1 MSVKFRFRCFLVL
14 TLLVVSL
21 QPKINARALPPLANQ
36 QQSSQVTAFDLI
48 IAMNTLRTSYGL
60 PALIEHPI
68 VNAVAQG
75 TAEIM
80 AANLMSWHIGDV
92 AGRLASA
99 GYGGG
104 VKVWATENFAVG
116 YTHSIDTIMVAWSD
130 ASHML
135 PAVNSAYCHVGAGVA
150 KASNGMTYY
159 VLQAAYISGQAC
171 GPYTAPDGTVPP
183 PGDSSDQSSLPGVP
197 QIIVPVKIA
206 TPDAK
211 GLIYHEVQ
219 SGQSLWAIAVAYK
232 ITIRDLEIWNNI
244 SRDVRLRIGQ
254 RLFIPGSNTEGYL
267 TPTPV
272 GKVQIS
278 TADPDGKII
287 HVVQSHQTLSTIA
300 RAYGITVDT
309 ILRLNGLQ
317 ADWILRIDQKL
328 VIDPGHVTPS
338 PTPRPLTPIEK
349 LTPDADGNYYHIV
362 RSGEYL
368 SSIANLYEVP
378 LAQLMSWNNL
388 NQDSIIRPEQK
399 LILQVTPPAT
409 ETATPGP
416 VTVTPTASE
425 FPPTTTPTQTPVE
438 ADTSLTSMT
447 ETTPANDS
455 NGLDWWL
462 IIGFAAGGFFLA
474 MLYTQSR
481 KKQQTGE

>member
-1 MSVKFRFRCFLVL
+1 VVTKIRLRF
-14 TLLVVSL
+14 LLVIILLAVFF
-21 QPKINARALPPLANQ
+21 QPGINARALPPLAIQ

-68 VNAVAQG
+68 VNAVAQS
-75 TAEIM
+75 TANTM
-80 AANLMSWHIGDV
+80 AANQMSWHIGDV

-135 PAVNSAYCHVGAGVA
+135 PAVNPAYCHVGAGVA
-150 KASNGMTYY
+150 KAPNGMTYY

-171 GPYTAPDGTVPP
+171 GPYSPPGATAPP
-183 PGDSSDQSSLPGVP
+183 PGDPSSPPAVP
-197 QIIVPVKIA
+197 QLIVPVKIA
-206 TPDAK
+206 TPDEK

-219 SGQSLWAIAVAYK
+219 TGQSLWAIAVAYK

-244 SRDVRLRIGQ
+244 SRETSLRIGQ

-272 GKVQIS
+272 GQVQIA
-278 TADPDGKII
+278 TPDPDGKVV

-300 RAYGITVDT
+300 RAYRVTVDT

-317 ADWILRIDQKL
+317 VDWFLRIDQKL
-328 VIDPGHVTPS
+328 LIDPGNVTPS
-338 PTPRPLTPIEK
+338 PTPRPLTAIEK
-349 LTPDADGNYYHIV
+349 LTPDTDGNYYHIV
-362 RSGEYL
+362 RSGQNL
-368 SSIANLYEVP
+368 SWIASLYEVSLEQL
-378 LAQLMSWNNL
+378 LAWNNL
-388 NQDSIIRPEQK
+388 NQNSIIRPEQK
-399 LILQVTPPAT
+399 LILHVTPPAT

-416 VTVTPTASE
+416 PTITLTATSLPPTATPTR
-425 FPPTTTPTQTPVE
+425 TTDDAESDQVLLDGMP
-438 ADTSLTSMT
+438 
-447 ETTPANDS
+447 PANQS
-455 NGLDWWL
+455 VGLDWWL
-462 IIGFAAGGFFLA
+462 LIGFAAGGLFLA
-474 MLYTQSR
+474 ILYTQSR
-481 KKQQTGE
+481 KKQ